1 MVSLSRR
8 ALALLLS
15 LLLAA
20 ALAGCSDSGGGEAA
34 GGAAGGSGNPYGLT
48 ERIEDGA
55 ILHAWCWSFSAITE
69 SMEDIARAGYSA
81 VQTSPANACVV
92 GGNGGMQLNGEGKW
106 YYHYQ
111 PTDWTIGN
119 YQLGTK
125 EEFTAM
131 CQEAHR
137 YGVKVIVDVVPNHT
151 TPSLESVSENLLNAV
166 GGAENLYHAGGFQ
179 EIAHWDDRLECTTG
193 QMGGLPDVNT
203 ENPDFQDY
211 FIAYLNECI
220 ACGADG
226 FRYDTAKHIGLPD
239 DPLDPSSREN
249 NFWARVTGEIDGAE
263 TIFNYGEVLQGDN
276 ERIAAY
282 QEAIGA
288 TTASD
293 FGWAVRQAVG
303 SGRLPAEELASL
315 RIDVDNPTAVT
326 WVESHDNYCNDGTAS
341 ELTEE
346 QVALAWAVVCARGSG
361 TPLFFDRPYGASASN
376 IWGPMNRIGAAGSP
390 LYKDPRVAAVN
401 RFRNAMAGEDEV
413 LSNPEGEE
421 TVLLIQRGERG
432 LVAVNAGRYSYD
444 LRQPV
449 SLPDG
454 TYPDRTGSGMDYTVS
469 GGVLTGTILSGGV
482 AVLYNDGYLNLPEA
496 PTVSL
501 ETDTFLLTEGSVTVR
516 LCAENADSASYSID
530 GGESVP
536 YSDGDKLELGGGAE
550 GGSVE
555 VTLTA
560 SGAEGSST
568 VMTYVFTVQGKRSVE
583 AGTTVYFQKPED
595 WSEAI
600 FAYVYDESTGSV
612 RQAAAWPGVPC
623 VDEGDSLFSYTF
635 DEDWDNVLLIFT
647 DGTRQVPGAMEP
659 GMAVEPDK
667 IYTP

>member
-1 MVSLSRR
+1 MVSLSKR

-20 ALAGCSDSGGGEAA
+20 ALAGCSQS
-34 GGAAGGSGNPYGLT
+34 GGSGESGGSANPYGLT

-55 ILHAWCWSFSAITE
+55 ILHAWCWSFRTITE

-81 VQTSPANACVV
+81 VQTSPANECIV

-151 TPSLESVSENLLNAV
+151 TPSLESVSGNLLDAV

-179 EIAHWDDRLECTTG
+179 EITRWDDRLECTTG

-239 DPLDPSSREN
+239 DPLDPSAREN
-249 NFWARVTGEIDGAE
+249 NFWARVTGEIDRADA
-263 TIFNYGEVLQGDN
+263 IFNYGEVLQGDN

-293 FGWAVRQAVG
+293 FGWAVRRAILAG
-303 SGRLPAEELASL
+303 SLPAEELTSL
-315 RIDVDNPTAVT
+315 RIDVENPTAVT

-346 QVALAWAVVCARGSG
+346 QVVRAWAVVCARGSG

-376 IWGPMNRIGAAGSP
+376 LWGPMNRIGAAGSP
-390 LYKDPRVAAVN
+390 FYKDPRVVAVN
-401 RFRNAMAGEDEV
+401 RFRNAMAGEEES
-413 LSNPEGEE
+413 LFNPEGEE
-421 TVLLIQRGERG
+421 SVLLIQRGERG

-444 LRQPV
+444 FHVPV

-454 TYPDRTGSGMDYTVS
+454 TYPDRTGSGAEYTVS

-482 AVLYNDGYLNLPEA
+482 AVLYNDGYLDLPEA
-496 PTVSL
+496 PAVSL
-501 ETDTFLLTEGSVTVR
+501 ETDTFLLTEGSVTV
-516 LCAENADSASYSID
+516 LLHAENAASAAYSID

-536 YSDGDKLELGGGAE
+536 YSDGDKLDLSGDGAE
-550 GGSVE
+550 GGSVKL
-555 VTLTA
+555 TLTA
-560 SGAEGSST
+560 SGAEGAST
-568 VMTYVFTVQGKRSVE
+568 AMTYVFTVQGKRSVE

-595 WSEAI
+595 WSDSI
-600 FAYVYDESTGSV
+600 CAYVYDESTGTV

-623 VDEGDSLFSYTF
+623 TDEGDSLYSYTF
-635 DEDWDNVLLIFT
+635 DEDWDNVLIIFT
-647 DGTRQVPGAMEP
+647 DGTRQIPGAMEP